1 MAFCEGFTPGETRA
15 LVCKFFAHLVHQSS
29 NKVSKNLNIAPLPP
43 CACICQ
49 VSCDCMQSG
58 TPYLIFYEGKRS
70 HSPSVKDIPSK
81 QAGNSIKIRNLTADT
96 RREGVMRFHSR
107 KLDEPASL
115 VTGVLNQEGD
125 VCCSLIFGFYEH
137 REFK

>member
-1 MAFCEGFTPGETRA
+1 MAS
-15 LVCKFFAHLVHQSS
+15 VCCLQ
-29 NKVSKNLNIAPLPP
+29 
-43 CACICQ
+43 
-49 VSCDCMQSG
+49 MQHG
-58 TPYLIFYEGKRS
+58 R
-70 HSPSVKDIPSK
+70 
-81 QAGNSIKIRNLTADT
+81 DT